1 MSDELPSHSELDDLP
16 DVILEPP
23 EWFDR
28 IENRIGCCGVKPNLV
43 YGGYVHR
50 IWVTHAVDF
59 VREVYDGDVD
69 AYVDMFAPNLCSPE
83 VEKEMR
89 EAVEQAL
96 EFHDEYE
103 REFERLREY
112 REQEW
117 QRIREESSNS
127 GSDAVQ

>member
-1 MSDELPSHSELDDLP
+1 
-16 DVILEPP
+16 
-23 EWFDR
+23 
-28 IENRIGCCGVKPNLV
+28 
-43 YGGYVHR
+43 
-50 IWVTHAVDF
+50 VTHAVDF

-69 AYVDMFAPNLCSPE
+69 AYVDMFVPNLCSPE

-96 EFHDEYE
+96 KFHDEYE

-127 GSDAVQ
+127 GSDAVQYLL